1 MSYVK
6 ILMLMSLFSPLMLTM
21 MVLLK
26 RQTVRAK

>member
-26 RQTVRAK
+26 RQIVRAK